1 MVTADGVT
9 NPVEELT
16 VLHQRIN
23 HANSRY
29 HPVASIGPSWR

>member
-16 VLHQRIN
+16 VLYQRIN
-23 HANSRY
+23 HANSGY
-29 HPVASIGPSWR
+29 HPGASIGSSWR